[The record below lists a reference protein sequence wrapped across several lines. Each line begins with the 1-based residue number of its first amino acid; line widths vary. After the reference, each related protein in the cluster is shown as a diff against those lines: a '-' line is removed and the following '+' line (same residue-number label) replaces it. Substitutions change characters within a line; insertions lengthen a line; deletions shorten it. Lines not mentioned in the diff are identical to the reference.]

1 MKNLLIFVSCLLA
14 YLLAIGSEL
23 SFDYSVF
30 WVKDSQNFVEC
41 YYSLPYSS
49 LPFTLKGDTSSSSL
63 SLYLYIDGLLRDS
76 LSRFLSVPKGLETSP
91 HLSIIDGFGFF
102 QRKGVYPFELVFLLG
117 KKEKRIALIDTIF
130 SFDFQNSPSLSS
142 ILLATYLGADSLT
155 GRFYRNG
162 FWFNPNPSCL
172 FNRSK
177 GNLAYAYLE
186 VYNLTENGPYEV
198 EYKIKGPVASREARS
213 RQRRTPRGEK
223 EQEWSIGKK
232 IDTARMKNFVLPLA
246 FSIRGLKEDNYTL
259 KVSVTDLV
267 TGKKVV
273 REKDFWVQEEAS
285 IRFRRIDTLSVASPR
300 DEEEVFLLIASAPE
314 RENFQRLSPEDKARY
329 LSLYFQKV
337 DYSEIKNRLSYIDEK
352 FGRERRKG
360 ERARII
366 LKYGIPDEIESHH
379 FKENVR
385 AHEHWYYHDRN
396 YHFIFMTIHDIG
408 EPILLWSNV
417 KEERNYPGWERFI
430 DPEEYEILR

>member
-1 MKNLLIFVSCLLA
+1 MKDKNQKTIFYFISPLLYFILSF
-14 YLLAIGSEL
+14 GSEL
-23 SFDYSVF
+23 SFDYTVF

-49 LPFTLKGDTSSSSL
+49 LPFTHKGDTSFSSL

-76 LSRFLSVPKGLETSP
+76 LSRSLSVPKGLETSP
-91 HLSIIDGFGFF
+91 YLSIIDGFGFS
-102 QRKGVYPFELVFLLG
+102 QKKGVYPFELVFLLG
-117 KKEKRIALIDTIF
+117 KNKKDKRFNLIDTIF
-130 SFDFQNSPSLSS
+130 SFDFQDSPSLSS

-186 VYNLTENGPYEV
+186 AYNLTENGPYEI
-198 EYKIKGPVASREARS
+198 EYKIKG
-213 RQRRTPRGEK
+213 K

-232 IDTARMKNFVLPLA
+232 VDTARVKNFALPIA
-246 FSIRGLKEDNYTL
+246 FSIRGLKEDAYAL
-259 KVSVTDLV
+259 KVSVIDLT
-267 TGKKVV
+267 TGKKMT
-273 REKDFWVQEEAS
+273 REKNFSVKEES
-285 IRFRRIDTLSVASPR
+285 SSKMIDTLSLKNQ
-300 DEEEVFLLIASAPE
+300 EEIFLLVASAPE
-314 RENFQRLSPEDKARY
+314 RERFQRLSPGDKANY
-329 LSLYFQKV
+329 LRFYFRRV
-337 DYSEIKNRLSYIDEK
+337 DYSEMKKRLSYIKEK
-352 FGRERRKG
+352 FGWERRKG

-385 AHEHWYYHDRN
+385 PHEHWYYHDRN